1 MPVVCLESLE
11 SLVWIWSFRPGLV
24 DFETPSNRSLGFVW
38 SSQLPMKRFELGVLD
53 LFFFVICMKTLSLL
67 GLRKWICFDLLGR
80 KKMVQTCLSVLL
92 SADVWSAKSY
102 PFNVELCL
110 ESVTPKCFQAEFLD
124 ELSKSFLEDVWNES
138 EYSDGD
144 LSSHLFPWNSPWEH

>member
-53 LFFFVICMKTLSLL
+53 LFFFCNLHENTQSV
-67 GLRKWICFDLLGR
+67 GLKEMDL
-80 KKMVQTCLSVLL
+80 
-92 SADVWSAKSY
+92 
-102 PFNVELCL
+102 F
-110 ESVTPKCFQAEFLD
+110 
-124 ELSKSFLEDVWNES
+124 
-138 EYSDGD
+138 
-144 LSSHLFPWNSPWEH
+144 